1 MKAVFVRLFGCSRK
15 SNRGDQGGRGGGND
29 HFIIQH
35 CPTGV
40 PVTVPDEEEEEEE
53 EEEEAK
59 EEEEEEEEK
68 EIAIISSLPMV
79 LMEVEGMVVMEAI
92 AV

>member
-40 PVTVPDEEEEEEE
+40 PVTVP
-53 EEEEAK
+53 
-59 EEEEEEEEK
+59 
-68 EIAIISSLPMV
+68 V
-79 LMEVEGMVVMEAI
+79 RGGGGGRRRGGG
-92 AV
+92 